1 MSGRGELQVR
11 LARDADL
18 SAVYALRHEVFV
30 LGQDVPEELER
41 DEHDAT
47 CDHAVALLNGA
58 VVGTG
63 RLVDRGTGPG
73 SIGRMAVRDAARGAG
88 VGAALLRRLEERAAE
103 RGLPAVELHAQLH
116 ARGFY
121 ERAGYE
127 PYGEPY
133 LEAGIEHVSMRK
145 HLG

>member
-1 MSGRGELQVR
+1 MTLSVALT
-11 LARDADL
+11 DDL
-18 SAVYALRHEVFV
+18 GSCFVLRHEVFV
-30 LGQDVPEELER
+30 REQAVPEELER

-47 CDHAVALLNGA
+47 CDHAVALRGGV

-63 RLVDRGTGPG
+63 RLVAPGSGPG
-73 SIGRMAVRDAARGAG
+73 SIGRMAVSDEARGAG

-116 ARGFY
+116 ARRFY

-127 PYGEPY
+127 AFGEPY

-145 HLG
+145 RLG